1 MSATTATLSPENR
14 RFIWAIVIAQV
25 LVQIGAFSL
34 PALLPTYIASWNL
47 SKTEAGW
54 LVGIF
59 FAAYVVA
66 VPVLVSLTDRVP
78 TRRVYAVGAALTA
91 LSHLGFAFVA
101 DGFWSGLILR
111 ALAGIGWAGAYMPGL
126 KAIADTLE
134 GNAQSRAVSMHAAGV
149 GVAGASSFG
158 IAGLIAAWFGPNAA
172 FLFGG
177 IAALVALAIAWVIMP
192 KGPPLHAECSD
203 PRKLLDFR
211 PVFRNRP
218 AMAWIA
224 GYTVHTWEMAALRA
238 WGVTFLTITAAKA
251 GSPAWLPSPPLLFTI
266 AGFVGIAVS
275 ISGNEMAQKFGRMR
289 IVTLAI
295 AVAAV
300 LALVTGWTVG
310 ASMLLATAAGDGLD
324 GGDLPRQLG
333 ADRRHRAG
341 RRSKTAR
348 RHHGPAQHVRLCR
361 RLHRPARRRP
371 RAGSCRRQC
380 PARLGHRLR
389 PPRAGDRNQ
398 DSSSCVPWGAS
409 LQRGSDLR
417 GSTLLGRVARQISG
431 ARAKTARNR
440 ARRSLRQGPQG
451 TIERRI
457 RRYAWHYSRSA
468 SDPTMR
474 VHSLKTFKSQGAWGV
489 AHGAWTG
496 C

>member
-1 MSATTATLSPENR
+1 MSTTTAMLSAENR

-34 PALLPTYIASWNL
+34 PALLPTYILTWDL
-47 SKTEAGW
+47 SKTEGGW
-54 LVGIF
+54 LIGIF

-78 TRRVYAVGAALTA
+78 TRRVYAVGAGLTA

-101 DGFWSGLILR
+101 DGFWSGMILR

-149 GVAGASSFG
+149 GVAGASSFA

-177 IAALVALAIAWVIMP
+177 VAALVALAIAWVVMP
-192 KGPPLHAECSD
+192 KGPPSHAGASD

-238 WGVTFLTITAAKA
+238 WGVTFLTISAAKA
-251 GSPAWLPSPPLLFTI
+251 GSPVWLPSPPLLFTI

-295 AVAAV
+295 AAAAA

-310 ASMLLATAAGDGLD
+310 ASMLLATVLVMAWMAAIFLDSSALTAGTVQAADPKLRGATMGLHSMCGYAGGFIGPLGVGFALDMAGDNVM
-324 GGDLPRQLG
+324 LG
-333 ADRRHRAG
+333 WGIGFGHLALVTGAGFVILRALG
-341 RRSKTAR
+341 T
-348 RHHGPAQHVRLCR
+348 
-361 RLHRPARRRP
+361 RP
-371 RAGSCRRQC
+371 Q
-380 PARLGHRLR
+380 
-389 PPRAGDRNQ
+389 
-398 DSSSCVPWGAS
+398 
-409 LQRGSDLR
+409 
-417 GSTLLGRVARQISG
+417 
-431 ARAKTARNR
+431 AK
-440 ARRSLRQGPQG
+440 G
-451 TIERRI
+451 
-457 RRYAWHYSRSA
+457 
-468 SDPTMR
+468 
-474 VHSLKTFKSQGAWGV
+474 
-489 AHGAWTG
+489 
-496 C
+496 